1 MDQVKNGDTGSHEQ
15 NVNQSDFSKFQW
27 IQFSQSS
34 SIDPVPES
42 CSDSKERTSPR
53 GEFEQLGRA
62 PCRNGWYGKN
72 FCTRIV
78 DIFYRRY
85 TMLIS
90 IDTPTI
96 CASREAFYYKHVSIQ
111 LPNHSVFAIISSEWK
126 YFPNRTKY
134 HCQIA
139 LDRSE
144 NPEKCT
150 GLVESDHAHA

>member
-1 MDQVKNGDTGSHEQ
+1 MKNGGTGSHEQ
-15 NVNQSDFSKFQW
+15 NANQSDFSKFQW

-34 SIDPVPES
+34 SIDPVQRFQR
-42 CSDSKERTSPR
+42 KNLTARR
-53 GEFEQLGRA
+53 IRA
-62 PCRNGWYGKN
+62 VGTRPLQKWVVWKK

-78 DIFYRRY
+78 DIFYRKY

>member
-1 MDQVKNGDTGSHEQ
+1 MKNGGTGSHEQ
-15 NVNQSDFSKFQW
+15 NANQSDFSKFQW
-27 IQFSQSS
+27 SSSVNPVQSIQFPRVAAIPKKEPHREENSS
-34 SIDPVPES
+34 SRD
-42 CSDSKERTSPR
+42 
-53 GEFEQLGRA
+53 A
-62 PCRNGWYGKN
+62 PLAEMGGMEK
-72 FCTRIV
+72 TAALRIV
-78 DIFYRRY
+78 DIFYRKY